1 MINQEEFVQVIG
13 LFWHCNKSLLTLW

>member
-13 LFWHCNKSLLTLW
+13 LFWHCNRSLLTL